1 MSTQEITA
9 VIVDDERMARK
20 MLRTLLAEH
29 PYVQIVGEASNITQ
43 AIEVIRETNPEVVF
57 LDIQM
62 PGASGFELLNQI
74 EVSFKVIFVTA
85 FDNFALRAF
94 EVNALHYLLKPVDP
108 DALAQAIHRLTPQTV
123 AESVAPESVETRL
136 QADDPILLTS
146 GERQHLVKIS
156 AIKVIHAEREYSNVV
171 TRDGQ
176 RFLMRKSM
184 SDWEAKLSDVGFVR
198 IHRSVIINP
207 DFIDRIEKDE
217 AGNYQAF
224 LVNESEA
231 LPISR
236 RSLAQLRSK
245 LK

>member
-29 PYVQIVGEASNITQ
+29 PHVQIVGEASNITQ

-62 PGASGFELLNQI
+62 PGASGFELLNQV
-74 EVSFKVIFVTA
+74 EVTFKVVFVTA

-94 EVNALHYLLKPVDP
+94 EVNALHYLLKPVEP
-108 DALAQAIHRLTPQTV
+108 EALAQAIHRLTPQTV
-123 AESVAPESVETRL
+123 IENVAPESVETRL

-207 DFIDRIEKDE
+207 DFIDRLEKDE

-236 RSLAQLRSK
+236 RSLAQLRSR

>member
-1 MSTQEITA
+1 MSTREITA

-20 MLRTLLAEH
+20 MLRPLLAEH
-29 PYVQIVGEASNITQ
+29 PHIQIVGEASNITQ
-43 AIEVIRETNPEVVF
+43 AIEVIGETNPEVVF

-74 EVSFKVIFVTA
+74 EVTFKVIFVTA

-108 DALAQAIHRLTPQTV
+108 EALAQAIHRLTPQAV
-123 AESVAPESVETRL
+123 AESVVPEPVETRL

-146 GERQHLVKIS
+146 GERQRLVKIS
-156 AIKVIHAEREYSNVV
+156 AIKVIHAEREYSSVV

-207 DFIDRIEKDE
+207 DFIDRLEKDE

-224 LVNESEA
+224 LVNEPEA

-236 RSLAQLRSK
+236 RSLAQLRSR

>member
-29 PYVQIVGEASNITQ
+29 PHVQIVGEASNIAQ

-123 AESVAPESVETRL
+123 TESVAPESVETRL

-156 AIKVIHAEREYSNVV
+156 AIKAIHAEREYSNVV

-207 DFIDRIEKDE
+207 DFIDRLEKDE

-236 RSLAQLRSK
+236 RSLAQLRSR

>member
-1 MSTQEITA
+1 MSTREITA

-29 PYVQIVGEASNITQ
+29 PHVQIVGEASNITQ

-62 PGASGFELLNQI
+62 PGASGFELLNQV
-74 EVSFKVIFVTA
+74 EVTFKVVFVTA

-94 EVNALHYLLKPVDP
+94 EVNALHYLLKPVEP
-108 DALAQAIHRLTPQTV
+108 EALAQAIHRLTPQSV
-123 AESVAPESVETRL
+123 AESVVSESVETRL

-156 AIKVIHAEREYSNVV
+156 AIKVIHAEREYSSVV

-207 DFIDRIEKDE
+207 DFIDRLEKDE

-224 LVNESEA
+224 LVNEPEA

-236 RSLAQLRSK
+236 RSLAQLRSR

>member
-29 PYVQIVGEASNITQ
+29 SHVQIVGEASNITQ

-123 AESVAPESVETRL
+123 TESVAPESVETRL

-156 AIKVIHAEREYSNVV
+156 AIKVIHAEREYSNVI

>member
-156 AIKVIHAEREYSNVV
+156 AIKVIHAEREYSNVI

>member
-29 PYVQIVGEASNITQ
+29 PHVQIVGEASNIAQ

-62 PGASGFELLNQI
+62 PGASGFELLNQV
-74 EVSFKVIFVTA
+74 EVTFKVVFVTA

-123 AESVAPESVETRL
+123 TESVAPESVETRL

-207 DFIDRIEKDE
+207 DFIDRLEKDE

-236 RSLAQLRSK
+236 RSLAQLRSR